1 MHFNIQKNIMYK
13 GFHSLKFPFNTKMIV
28 LERLVIKYWYM
39 VIILLFTDELL
50 SFLNTVRDF

>member
-1 MHFNIQKNIMYK
+1 MHFIIQKNIMYK
-13 GFHSLKFPFNTKMIV
+13 GFYSLKFPFNTKMIV
-28 LERLVIKYWYM
+28 LERLVIRYWYM

>member
-1 MHFNIQKNIMYK
+1 MYK
-13 GFHSLKFPFNTKMIV
+13 GFYSLKFPFNTKMIV